1 MAYKISVIYG
11 DGIGKE
17 IVDQTIKVMNEVGN
31 VFHHTFQFERC
42 DAGTEAVQKYGDP
55 LPDKSLRQCQESGAI
70 LLGSLWLD
78 RYPELPQEKRPSYVL
93 SLLRKNLQL
102 TTNLRPISVYKS
114 LADLSPLKNNI
125 IGEGFNILMLRDLSG
140 GMLMSKKYRGIGQ
153 YGKEAVDEEYYNEE
167 IIKASSHAAFKFARQ
182 RSKKVTSLDKA
193 VILESSKLWR
203 EVVQEVSADYRDVT
217 LVNQYIDDAA
227 AQVITNPHNYDVVL
241 TSGMFGDIL
250 SDEISALA
258 GTPNLLPSAELNR
271 QGKGLFTPNQIHNKD
286 YSIVGR
292 DIANPIG
299 SILSGAMMLRFAF
312 GLEEESQA
320 IEKAV
325 KRVLNEKY
333 ATKDI
338 YLSGST
344 LIGTSAMG
352 SIISEKI
359 RELGKE
365 LA

>member
-1 MAYKISVIYG
+1 M
-11 DGIGKE
+11 
-17 IVDQTIKVMNEVGN
+17 
-31 VFHHTFQFERC
+31 
-42 DAGTEAVQKYGDP
+42 
-55 LPDKSLRQCQESGAI
+55 
-70 LLGSLWLD
+70 
-78 RYPELPQEKRPSYVL
+78 
-93 SLLRKNLQL
+93 
-102 TTNLRPISVYKS
+102 YKS
-114 LADLSPLKNNI
+114 LADLSPLKNGI
-125 IGEGFNILMLRDLSG
+125 IGEGFNILMLRDLAG
-140 GMLMSKKYRGIGQ
+140 GMLMSKRYRGIGDH
-153 YGKEAVDEEYYNEE
+153 GKEAFDTEYYNEE
-167 IIKASSHAAFKFARQ
+167 IIKANACAAFEIARG

-203 EVVQEVSADYRDVT
+203 EVVQEVSADYRDVS

-227 AQVITNPHNYDVVL
+227 AQVITNPHNYDVIL

-258 GTPNLLPSAELNR
+258 GTPNVLPSAELNH

-286 YSIVGR
+286 YSIIGG

-312 GLEEESQA
+312 GLEKESQT

-325 KRVLNEKY
+325 RQVLNEKY

-338 YLSGST
+338 CLPGSKR
-344 LIGTSAMG
+344 IGTSEMG

-359 RELGKE
+359 REIGKE
-365 LA
+365 LV

>member
-1 MAYKISVIYG
+1 MAYNISVIYG
-11 DGIGKE
+11 DGIGQE
-17 IVDQTIKVMNEVGN
+17 IVDQAIKVMNEVGN
-31 VFHHTFQFERC
+31 VFHHTFHFERC
-42 DAGTEAVQKYGDP
+42 EAGTGSSKYGEP
-55 LPDKSLRQCQESGAI
+55 LPDKSLRQCQESDAI

-78 RYPELPQEKRPSYVL
+78 HYPELPQEKRPSYVL
-93 SLLRKNLQL
+93 SLLRKKLQL
-102 TTNLRPISVYKS
+102 TINIRPISVYKS
-114 LADLSPLKNNI
+114 LADLSPLKNGI
-125 IGEGFNILMLRDLSG
+125 IGEGFNILMLRDLAG
-140 GMLMSKKYRGIGQ
+140 GMLMSKRYRGIGDH
-153 YGKEAVDEEYYNEE
+153 GKEAFDTEYYNEE
-167 IIKASSHAAFKFARQ
+167 IIKANACAAFEIARG

-203 EVVQEVSADYRDVT
+203 EVVQEVSADYRDVS

-227 AQVITNPHNYDVVL
+227 AQVITNPHNYDVIL

-258 GTPNLLPSAELNR
+258 GTPNVLPSAELNH

-286 YSIVGR
+286 YSIIGG

-312 GLEEESQA
+312 GLEKESQT

-325 KRVLNEKY
+325 RQVLNEKY

-338 YLSGST
+338 CLPGSKR
-344 LIGTSAMG
+344 IGTSEMG

-359 RELGKE
+359 REIGKE
-365 LA
+365 LV

>member
-1 MAYKISVIYG
+1 MAYNISVIYG

-17 IVDQTIKVMNEVGN
+17 IVDQAIKVMNEVGN
-31 VFHHTFQFERC
+31 VFHHTFHFERC
-42 DAGTEAVQKYGDP
+42 EAGTEAVQKYGEP
-55 LPDKSLRQCQESGAI
+55 LPDKSLRQCQESDAI

-78 RYPELPQEKRPSYVL
+78 KYPELPQEKRPSYVL
-93 SLLRKNLQL
+93 SLLRKKLEL
-102 TTNLRPISVYKS
+102 KINLRPISVYKS
-114 LADLSPLKNNI
+114 LAELSPLKNSI
-125 IGEGFNILMLRDLSG
+125 IGEGFNILMLRDLAG
-140 GMLMSKKYRGIGQ
+140 GMLMSQRYRGIGD
-153 YGKEAVDEEYYNEE
+153 YGKEAFDKEYYNEE
-167 IIKASSHAAFKFARQ
+167 MIKANACAAFEIARG

-203 EVVQEVSADYRDVT
+203 EVVQEVSADYRDVA

-227 AQVITNPHNYDVVL
+227 AQVITDPHNYDVIL

-258 GTPNLLPSAELNR
+258 GTPNVLPSAELNR

-286 YSIVGR
+286 YSIVGK

-312 GLEEESQA
+312 GLEQESQA
-320 IEKAV
+320 IEEAV
-325 KRVLNEKY
+325 RRVLNEKY

-338 YLSGST
+338 CLPGSKR
-344 LIGTSAMG
+344 IGTSEMG

-359 RELGKE
+359 RKIGKE
-365 LA
+365 LV